1 MTNDA
6 QIDVKEELKKEFL
19 LHLLRT
25 GKNPVTV
32 YAFCEQMGR
41 EESDFYQ
48 HYGSFKSLEKDIW
61 KSLFTKVNGIL
72 NADENYSQYSSYE
85 KWLSFLYTFIEV
97 LKENRSY
104 VMLRC
109 EHLERKE
116 FRPWFME
123 GMRAQLKDLCKEI
136 VGGGL
141 ETEEIATRPIITD
154 KYHEVLWAQ
163 VLYVIRVWINDESEE
178 FQVTDAAIEKTSV
191 LLFELMK
198 KGPIDM
204 LIDFVKFAY
213 QNKAY

>member
-1 MTNDA
+1 MTNDI

-25 GKNPVTV
+25 GETPVTV
-32 YAFCEQMGR
+32 YAFCEQLGR
-41 EESDFYQ
+41 EESEFYQ
-48 HYGSFKSLEKDIW
+48 HYGSFKTLEKDIW

-72 NADENYSQYSSYE
+72 NDDENYPQYSSYE

-104 VMLRC
+104 AMLRC

-123 GMRAQLKDLCKEI
+123 GLRAQLKDFCKEI

-204 LIDFVKFAY
+204 LVDFVKFAY